1 MTVQDASRALR
12 IALVDVRTPMVPSST
27 REPTASSRTG
37 SRYLRLL
44 ADSTFLS
51 HSIVYSSGA
60 SQR

>member
-1 MTVQDASRALR
+1 
-12 IALVDVRTPMVPSST
+12 VDVRTPMGPSST